1 MLINHRNI
9 LHFFIFLSH
18 PIIINCWLVMV
29 LQYNDTKKVTLLC
42 MDLNFRLFICWFLFV
57 LKRFFIIIFFIEE
70 QTEAFMDGVLISLLL
85 NVKGQV
91 NRLWLREWH
100 LFRTISIV
108 LLYDKPAYLFR
119 FFYSGLVA
127 YWFCIAGIEVCHV
140 FFLHF
145 MYNLFDLRDLCFYQ
159 TANICRKVI

>member
-1 MLINHRNI
+1 MYGFKFSVVYLLI
-9 LHFFIFLSH
+9 FV
-18 PIIINCWLVMV
+18 C
-29 LQYNDTKKVTLLC
+29 TEKV
-42 MDLNFRLFICWFLFV
+42 FYYYF
-57 LKRFFIIIFFIEE
+57 FFIEE

-140 FFLHF
+140 FFLYF